1 MKQINNEY
9 YAKKIFEIFE
19 GLLNQFKV
27 INNKKWGNPAGQ
39 TDEMETFEIKNSEGT
54 IWCSLIE
61 WVNTG
66 TLETN
71 RVGLIATSPLEN
83 KTSSLGHIVEVTI
96 PFEFNRRFNT
106 RAYEENGLIEI
117 RNYGKFTVGRKGIKK
132 KEFFDF
138 LRKKNKDLINIDE
151 ENKEYITVFS
161 IKDRQLSKEDFAN
174 SLIKFT
180 YLIKE
185 FKDQKRRV

>member
-27 INNKKWGNPAGQ
+27 INNKKWSNPAGQ
-39 TDEMETFEIKNSEGT
+39 TDEMEIFEIKNSEGT

-61 WVNTG
+61 WANAG

-161 IKDRQLSKEDFAN
+161 IKDGQLSKEDFAN

>member
-19 GLLNQFKV
+19 GLLNQFKI

-39 TDEMETFEIKNSEGT
+39 TDEMETFEIKNNEGT

-61 WVNTG
+61 WTNAG

-71 RVGLIATSPLEN
+71 RVGLIATIPLEN

-106 RAYEENGLIEI
+106 RAYKENGLVEI
-117 RNYGKFTVGRKGIKK
+117 RNYGKFSIGRKGIKK
-132 KEFFDF
+132 KDFFDF

-151 ENKEYITVFS
+151 EKKEYITVFS
-161 IKDRQLSKEDFAN
+161 IKDGQLSKEDFAN

-185 FKDQKRRV
+185 FKDQKRRI